1 MDTIYDAIEE
11 LTQIA
16 EFTAEDFTNNIDR
29 VIEVL
34 DNTLSNFSRELER
47 SERYDSG
54 ITGKRLKNLYEQN
67 AQTLVD
73 KYNQL
78 TQKKAINEQLFNGQ
92 LFSEYGKYLNY
103 NWDTKEVTKS
113 GLYYTITDPQM
124 KEKVDKF
131 YDETVSLGQ
140 AVIDIDN
147 QQEDIKDEFYD
158 LKKNLLD
165 KSLEFQEKVYDAV
178 IKLREDEINNLNNI
192 DNSIKNAAS
201 DLISSVQKNL
211 QKLRQDRQNAKTEE
225 ELQNMEARLAY
236 YQVDTSNANQ
246 KNILD
251 LQKQLTDKQQSYTDS
266 LIDQKISELQQ
277 QNDEAA
283 AQRKRQI
290 EIMETQLE
298 LDKENGVI
306 WKAVDNALKV
316 GFDSS
321 GKIQK
326 GSDLYNMLA
335 SLDEVTKKNS
345 MQFERWFGELS
356 NLAAAYNTSL
366 TVDFGSENQMSNA
379 VANSNDVFGE
389 NSPYIKSLKEQLE
402 AMNRDGNFNHLM
414 WYDQEG
420 QQMRYKYSYYEA
432 SSDTEAKA
440 YNDKVNQYE
449 TLAAA
454 LANARA
460 FYRKNRNASFTSAFK
475 RLYGY
480 DSGGLADYTGPA
492 WLDGTKSSPELVLN
506 PRDTENFIQL
516 KDILANVMTNK
527 PNNANTNGDFYFE
540 IHIDVDKITSDYDV
554 DQIASRIKQQITNE
568 ARYRNVNTINMIR

>member
-1 MDTIYDAIEE
+1 M
-11 LTQIA
+11 
-16 EFTAEDFTNNIDR
+16 
-29 VIEVL
+29 
-34 DNTLSNFSRELER
+34 
-47 SERYDSG
+47 
-54 ITGKRLKNLYEQN
+54 YEQN